1 MKKVEQYSGKD
12 VFGKVKGR
20 TGIVSMKD
28 FWGTPQVGDHID
40 LWNGW
45 RLTHFRSILA
55 VYTPLGD
62 YDKGGLWFWE
72 VA

>member
-1 MKKVEQYSGKD
+1 
-12 VFGKVKGR
+12 
-20 TGIVSMKD
+20 MKD